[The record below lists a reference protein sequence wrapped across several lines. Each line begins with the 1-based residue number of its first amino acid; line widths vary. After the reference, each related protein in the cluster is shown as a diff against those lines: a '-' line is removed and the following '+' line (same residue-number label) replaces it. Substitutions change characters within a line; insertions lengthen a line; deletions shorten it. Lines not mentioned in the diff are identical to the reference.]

1 MASQSVRIVRSL
13 VLRMVLAA
21 IVAGGA
27 AAWYT
32 TRLADSYRARVLL
45 LMAPMPISYEKPPT
59 TQIDFYGEEGTP
71 YPKFLRMGYF
81 NPLPMPDY
89 KTLLTS
95 EEMARRVRDRMRE
108 IYESRGLDAGGL
120 SIERVRR
127 SMDMQVRI
135 FKQTQNELEYQQ
147 VVELLF
153 THTNPEIAAEAANF
167 WSEESIKLAKEMR
180 FIGSEGVLDF
190 FDKQIKETEGL
201 LEQERAAIET
211 AQNEMSAAALETRLA
226 DFEKAITEAELSQV
240 ALEAENS
247 RLNALVAIG
256 DATSPGSTGGSLHSK
271 AVENEFEIGAL
282 KARKA
287 ALEPRIVELRKALA
301 AQRRLLERHE
311 EKVAYYQKQLEEL
324 AMAQYA
330 ARLNAADVT
339 PDFKIASP
347 AFAPEEETGPMRS
360 LIVLVAVFLAVL
372 AVPVHFVTMHALR
385 RYAQSLEREL
395 SA

>member
-1 MASQSVRIVRSL
+1 MALQGARTIRSL

-27 AAWYT
+27 AAWFT

-59 TQIDFYGEEGTP
+59 TQIDFYGDEGTP

-95 EEMARRVRDRMRE
+95 EEMARRVRDRMRA
-108 IYESRGLDAGGL
+108 IYEAHGLNAGGL

-153 THTNPEIAAEAANF
+153 THTDPEIAAEAANF
-167 WSEESIKLAKEMR
+167 WSEEGVKLAKEMR
-180 FIGSEGVLDF
+180 FIGRDGVLDF

-201 LEQERAAIET
+201 LEQERTAIET
-211 AQNEMSAAALETRLA
+211 AQNEMGVAALEARLA
-226 DFEKAITEAELSQV
+226 AFEEAVTQAQLNEAALDAEMAELNARIERFEAQTPGSGDALRSELAEKAKEAGN
-240 ALEAENS
+240 LEAVQAS
-247 RLNALVAIG
+247 
-256 DATSPGSTGGSLHSK
+256 
-271 AVENEFEIGAL
+271 
-282 KARKA
+282 
-287 ALEPRIVELRKALA
+287 LEPRIAEMRSSLA
-301 AQRRLLERHE
+301 AQRRLLDRHE

-324 AMAQYA
+324 AMGQYA
-330 ARLNAADVT
+330 ARLNTADVT

-347 AFAPEEETGPMRS
+347 AFPPEEKTGPMRS

-385 RYAQSLEREL
+385 RYAQSFEREL

>member
-1 MASQSVRIVRSL
+1 MASQGARTIRSL
-13 VLRMVLAA
+13 VLRMILAA

-27 AAWYT
+27 AAWFT

-59 TQIDFYGEEGTP
+59 TQIDFYGEECTP

-95 EEMARRVRDRMRE
+95 EEMARRVRDRMHE
-108 IYESRGLDAGGL
+108 IYETRGLDAGGL

-127 SMDMQVRI
+127 CMDMQVRI

-167 WSEESIKLAKEMR
+167 WSEECVTLAKEMR
-180 FIGSEGVLDF
+180 FIGREGVIEF

-201 LEQERAAIET
+201 LEQERTAIES
-211 AQNEMSAAALETRLA
+211 AQKEIDVAALEARLA
-226 DFEKAITEAELSQV
+226 DFEKAITEAELDQT
-240 ALEAENS
+240 ALEAEAGTLKS
-247 RLNALVAIG
+247 QIAVAE
-256 DATSPGSTGGSLHSK
+256 ATSPGGGGSLHSRL
-271 AVENEFEIGAL
+271 AEMEFETGTL
-282 KARKA
+282 KARCA
-287 ALEPRIVELRKALA
+287 ALEPRIAEMRQSLA

-311 EKVAYYQKQLEEL
+311 EKVAYFQKQLEEL
-324 AMAQYA
+324 AMGQYA

-347 AFAPEEETGPMRS
+347 AFPPEEKSGPARS
-360 LIVLVAVFLAVL
+360 LIALVAVFLAVL

-385 RYAQSLEREL
+385 RYAHSLEREL
-395 SA
+395 AA